1 MELAVDDNRI
11 DWVPQ
16 YYNNCPEYWKRF
28 IDNEAHN
35 TSPSFRDTL
44 IDNYNVEWVGKIHD
58 PNYNDRYSFKVI
70 FNTREDLFYFKLRWS

>member
-1 MELAVDDNRI
+1 MELALIDKRI

-35 TSPSFRDTL
+35 TSPSFRDKL
-44 IDNYNVEWVGKIHD
+44 IGNYNVEWVENIFKINQND
-58 PNYNDRYSFKVI
+58 PHIIKVI
-70 FNTREDLFYFKLRWS
+70 FKTFEDLVYFKLRWS